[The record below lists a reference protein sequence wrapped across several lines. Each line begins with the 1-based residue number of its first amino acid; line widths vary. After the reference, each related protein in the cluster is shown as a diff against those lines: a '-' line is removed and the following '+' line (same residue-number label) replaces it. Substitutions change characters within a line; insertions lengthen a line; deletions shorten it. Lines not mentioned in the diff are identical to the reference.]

1 MPGRGTRE
9 DIRGSEG
16 VARRLAEGAV
26 LPDVLDAG
34 DPLAWL
40 GLDAGV
46 RDWLPSL
53 PPRLWPQLL
62 SPLTEVDGPRPSLAA
77 LPESR
82 LALALCHPDGRVREA
97 ALGQA
102 VRCPGLWPLVVV
114 RTADW
119 VLPVRERAREVL
131 RTVLDLDAAVRL
143 APLILLGARRDRGV
157 FAVALLDE
165 VLRGSPPERLAPLL
179 TDPDRAVR
187 RYAYRLAVD
196 EGHLSP
202 AGLARAA
209 ARDTDPVVQNLCAE
223 AAAAAIP
230 EGDVNGGAD
239 GGVLDALLGARGPRV
254 RSAGVTALR
263 RAGQGE
269 RAEEFLADRSGLV
282 RACARYVVRQTGG
295 DPRAWYRHRCA
306 RPGDPAL
313 SPGAVAGL
321 AECGERADAELLWP
335 LLDHPA
341 PGVRARAVAGLRTLD
356 VTDVRRLRALLD
368 DPEPGVVREVT
379 PALLPFARSLD
390 TDRLAERLGDGSP
403 RHARVAAFRLLD
415 AYGGLV
421 RLRAAVALLD
431 DPDVRLR
438 HRAEQ
443 SVRGWSPTADMPRGS
458 AEVGELLGRAQRL
471 LGESSALRMAMW
483 EAGINR

>member
-1 MPGRGTRE
+1 MRE
-9 DIRGSEG
+9 DIRGGEAA
-16 VARRLAEGAV
+16 ARRLAEGAA
-26 LPDVLDAG
+26 LSDVLDAG
-34 DPLAWL
+34 DPMDWLA
-40 GLDAGV
+40 LDAGT
-46 RDWLPSL
+46 RSWSHWLPPELL
-53 PPRLWPQLL
+53 PTLGEVESRL
-62 SPLTEVDGPRPSLAA
+62 PRPSG
-77 LPESR
+77 LPEAR
-82 LALALCHPDGRVREA
+82 LALALCHRDGRVRAA

-131 RTVLDLDAAVRL
+131 RAVLDLDAAVRL

-157 FAVALLDE
+157 FAVDLLDE
-165 VLRGSPPERLAPLL
+165 VLRRSPRERLVPLF
-179 TDPDRAVR
+179 TDRAVR

-196 EGHLSP
+196 ERHFSP
-202 AGLARAA
+202 AELARAA
-209 ARDTDPVVQNLCAE
+209 AHDTDPVVQNLCAE
-223 AAAAAIP
+223 AALAAVPDSDAA
-230 EGDVNGGAD
+230 GAVD

-269 RAEEFLADRSGLV
+269 RTEGFLGDRSALV
-282 RACARYVVRQTGG
+282 RACARYVVRQSGG

-306 RPGDPAL
+306 TPGDPAL

-335 LLDHPA
+335 LLGHPA

-379 PALLPFARSLD
+379 LALLPFARSLD

-415 AYGGLV
+415 AHGGTA

-438 HRAEQ
+438 GRAAH
-443 SVRGWSPTADMPRGS
+443 SVRSWTPAPDAPRGS
-458 AEVGELLGRAQRL
+458 AEVGELLGRAQHL
-471 LGESSALRMAMW
+471 LGESALRTLMW
-483 EAGINR
+483 EAGVNR

>member
-1 MPGRGTRE
+1 MRG
-9 DIRGSEG
+9 DIRGGE
-16 VARRLAEGAV
+16 VAARRLAEGAA

-34 DPLAWL
+34 DPVAWL

-46 RDWLPSL
+46 RSWFHWLPPELL
-53 PPRLWPQLL
+53 PTV
-62 SPLTEVDGPRPSLAA
+62 TELDGRRPWLAA
-77 LPESR
+77 PTEAR
-82 LALALCHPDGRVREA
+82 LALALCHRDGRVRAA

-143 APLILLGARRDRGV
+143 APLILLGARRGRGV
-157 FAVALLDE
+157 FAVDLLDE
-165 VLRGSPPERLAPLL
+165 VLRRAPRERLTPLF
-179 TDPDRAVR
+179 TDPDRVVR

-196 EGHLSP
+196 EGRLSP
-202 AGLARAA
+202 AELARAA

-223 AAAAAIP
+223 AALAPVP
-230 EGDVNGGAD
+230 EGDAAGGVD
-239 GGVLDALLGARGPRV
+239 VVVLDALLGSRGPRV

-269 RAEEFLADRSGLV
+269 RAAGFLDDRSALV
-282 RACARYVVRQTGG
+282 RACARYVVRQSGG
-295 DPRAWYRHRCA
+295 DPRAWYRQRCA
-306 RPGDPAL
+306 GVDDPAL
-313 SPGAVAGL
+313 TPGAVAGL
-321 AECGERADAELLWP
+321 AECGVRADAELLWP
-335 LLDHPA
+335 LLGHPT

-368 DPEPGVVREVT
+368 DPAPGVVREVT
-379 PALLPFARSLD
+379 PSLLPFARSLD
-390 TDRLAERLGDGSP
+390 ADRLAERLGDGSP

-415 AYGGLV
+415 ARGGLV
-421 RLRAAVALLD
+421 RLRAAVTLLD

-438 HRAEQ
+438 ARAAQ
-443 SVRGWSPTADMPRGS
+443 SVRSWSPTPDMPHGS
-458 AEVGELLGRAQRL
+458 AEVGELLDRAQRL
-471 LGESSALRMAMW
+471 LGESALRMPMW
-483 EAGINR
+483 EAGFRG